1 MFLFIIQNL
10 PGNHVITFR
19 NSVFLQLSIVPEQ
32 WRVVQLSVPT
42 FISVTHQIFDVGM
55 SYRINQVWLSNQP
68 NTAHDINKLFF
79 WFHWRW
85 QSENQQ
91 TTDVEY
97 NQIIWDKDHRMIL
110 KKKFQWRSTTKI
122 FRSEYR
128 LKFTTL
134 RNSEIWQIFI
144 HFIQTHRRKYR
155 FFLSW

>member
-68 NTAHDINKLFF
+68 NTPTTSINYFF
-79 WFHWRW
+79 DFIEGDRVKTSRR
-85 QSENQQ
+85 QML
-91 TTDVEY
+91 
-97 NQIIWDKDHRMIL
+97 DHRMIF

>member
-42 FISVTHQIFDVGM
+42 FISVTHQIFDVGI
-55 SYRINQVWLSNQP
+55 SYRINQVWLSNQL

-79 WFHWRW
+79 LISLKVTEWKPADDRCWIIGWF
-85 QSENQQ
+85 
-91 TTDVEY
+91 
-97 NQIIWDKDHRMIL
+97 L

-144 HFIQTHRRKYR
+144 HFFQTHRRKYR
-155 FFLSW
+155 FFLSWWKA

>member
-10 PGNHVITFR
+10 TGNHVITFR
-19 NSVFLQLSIVPEQ
+19 NSVFLQLSVVPEQ

-42 FISVTHQIFDVGM
+42 FILVTHQIFDVGM

-97 NQIIWDKDHRMIL
+97 NQIIWDKDHRMI
-110 KKKFQWRSTTKI
+110 F
-122 FRSEYR
+122 
-128 LKFTTL
+128 
-134 RNSEIWQIFI
+134 
-144 HFIQTHRRKYR
+144 
-155 FFLSW
+155 